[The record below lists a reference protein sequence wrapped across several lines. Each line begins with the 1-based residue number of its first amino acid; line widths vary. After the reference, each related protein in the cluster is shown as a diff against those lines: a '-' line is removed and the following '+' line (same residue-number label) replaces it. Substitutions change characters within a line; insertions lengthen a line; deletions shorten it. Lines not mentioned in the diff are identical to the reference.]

1 LKKIIIA
8 LSVLS
13 AVAISGCA
21 GPGEYWEPKT
31 YGVRNSNWQQ
41 MSASEQDAVARTY
54 NENLRVAEQMRL
66 NALKQKQMKQ
76 LAKAQRKTAAAQAKR
91 LKKELAHLKQE
102 QDQNAAKIDILVNT
116 PS

>member
-8 LSVLS
+8 FC
-13 AVAISGCA
+13 AVASLALSGCCN
-21 GPGEYWEPKT
+21 GPGDYWEPKT

-41 MSASEQDAVARTY
+41 MSAGEQDAVARTY
-54 NENLRVAEQMRL
+54 NENLRVAEQMKL

-76 LAKAQRKTAAAQAKR
+76 LAKAQRKSAAAQSKR

-102 QDQNAAKIDILVNT
+102 QDQNVAKIDGLVNT
-116 PS
+116 P